1 MSFLELHDIRKAYTL
16 NHQENVILKGI
27 NLNFER
33 GEFISILGESG
44 GGKSTLMN
52 IIGGLDHHYDGD
64 VLLDGQSLRSMNVRQ
79 MDRYRRETIGF
90 IFQNFNLVSYLTV
103 LDNVMLSLKMTKT
116 SHAQQ
121 VQQAQDLLKRVG
133 LEQQTH
139 QYPNELSGGQKQRVA
154 IARALAS
161 DPDIII
167 ADEPTGALDSENTQ
181 EVMDILYSIAAE
193 GKLVITVT
201 HSQEVAD
208 YGTRIVHLDDGQIH
222 DELVIGAPFDVVDKQ
237 PTRYRTLGFRQMFRM
252 SMQHMRRMW
261 LRYLLIIFGSSIGIS
276 SIVVMLG
283 LGSGIQ
289 NYMNHQITSQV
300 NPTAVQVSK
309 KTGKVSTAARKKA
322 TSAAAYKAAVNQEQV
337 TAAKN
342 AEVTTANVKQLAAI
356 KHVKSAKLGYYTS
369 TQASYKKT
377 TVTASLQTDNPTILS
392 KTIKDGSR
400 PENGQVLIGRKL
412 AKKMVGKK
420 NYQQAL
426 NKKLTVKLATVNRK
440 NQSVTVSQTLT
451 VSGITGSDDTSV
463 VVLPQTV
470 KKMLTAKNVAYRPN
484 FAIVQIDKLANV
496 KQVEHQI
503 KAIKGTNKKQQYN
516 YTGIGDLIDSL
527 NTYIRLA
534 TNVLTGVAGI
544 ALLVSA
550 IMIIVVLYVSVSE
563 RTREI
568 GVLRALGARKRD
580 ISHLFF
586 AEALTIGVLA
596 AVMGLLFGE
605 GWQFLGNMAIYSLI
619 KYPIVRI
626 SGQQCWAALQSV
638 LSSVYWLL
646 WHRHIWRHGWIQ
658 SRVYH
663 MNKSGGVANVFL
675 YYEQN

>member
-222 DELVIGAPFDVVDKQ
+222 DELVIGSPFDVVDKQ

-289 NYMNHQITSQV
+289 KYMNHQITSQV

-356 KHVKSAKLGYYTS
+356 KHVKSAKLGYYAS

-377 TVTASLQTDNPTILS
+377 TVTASLQTDNPTVLS

-568 GVLRALGARKRD
+568 GVLRVLGARKRD

-626 SGQQCWAALQSV
+626 SGAAMLGGITVSVVISLLAALAPAHMAARLDPVES
-638 LSSVYWLL
+638 LS
-646 WHRHIWRHGWIQ
+646 H
-658 SRVYH
+658 
-663 MNKSGGVANVFL
+663 
-675 YYEQN
+675 E

>member
-16 NHQENVILKGI
+16 NHEENVILKGI

-52 IIGGLDHHYDGD
+52 IIGGLDNHYEGE
-64 VLLDGQSLRSMNVRQ
+64 VRLNGRSLRSMNVRR

-90 IFQNFNLVSYLTV
+90 IFQNFNLVSYLNV
-103 LDNVMLSLKMTKT
+103 LDNVLLSLKMTKE

-121 VQQAQDLLKRVG
+121 VRRGQDLLKRVG
-133 LEQQTH
+133 LAKQAH

-222 DELVIGAPFDVVDKQ
+222 DELVIGAPFDVVDKPQ
-237 PTRYRTLGFRQMFRM
+237 MRYRTLGFRQMFKM

-309 KTGKVSTAARKKA
+309 KTGTVSTKDRKNATTAAEYKK
-322 TSAAAYKAAVNQEQV
+322 AVNQEQV

-342 AEVTTANVKQLAAI
+342 AEFTDTNAKQLT
-356 KHVKSAKLGYYTS
+356 KLNHVKSTKLGYYTS
-369 TQASYKKT
+369 AQANYQKKSA
-377 TVTASLQTDNPTILS
+377 TVTLQTDNPTILG
-392 KTIKDGSR
+392 KTIKDGAR
-400 PENGQVLIGRKL
+400 PGTDQVLIGRKL
-412 AKKMVGKK
+412 AKKIAGKK
-420 NYQQAL
+420 SYKTAL
-426 NKKLTVKLATVNRK
+426 KSKLTIKLTTVDKK
-440 NQSVTVSQTLT
+440 NQSVTVNKTVT
-451 VSGITGSDDTSV
+451 VSGITNSDDTNAVISS
-463 VVLPQTV
+463 T
-470 KKMLTAKNVAYRPN
+470 TAKSMLEKQNVVYRPN
-484 FAIVQIDKLANV
+484 FAIVQIDKLSHV
-496 KQVEHQI
+496 KNVEHQI
-503 KAIKGTNKKQQYN
+503 KAIKGDNKKQAYD
-516 YTGIGDLIDSL
+516 YTGIGDLVDSL

-596 AVMGLLFGE
+596 AVMGVLFGQ
-605 GWQFLGNMAIYSLI
+605 GWQLLGNMAIYSLI

-626 SGQQCWAALQSV
+626 STTAML
-638 LSSVYWLL
+638 
-646 WHRHIWRHGWIQ
+646 
-658 SRVYH
+658 
-663 MNKSGGVANVFL
+663 GGVAVSVVISL
-675 YYEQN
+675 LAAMAPAHMAARLDPVESLSHE

>member
-605 GWQFLGNMAIYSLI
+605 GWQFLGNMVIYSLI

-626 SGQQCWAALQSV
+626 SGAAMLGGITVSVVISLLAALAPAHMAARLDPVES
-638 LSSVYWLL
+638 LS
-646 WHRHIWRHGWIQ
+646 H
-658 SRVYH
+658 
-663 MNKSGGVANVFL
+663 
-675 YYEQN
+675 E

>member
-222 DELVIGAPFDVVDKQ
+222 DELVIGAPFDVIDKQ

-426 NKKLTVKLATVNRK
+426 NKKLTVKLATVSRK

-550 IMIIVVLYVSVSE
+550 IIIIVVLYVSVSE

-626 SGQQCWAALQSV
+626 SGAAMLGGITVSVVISLLAALAPAHMAARLDPVES
-638 LSSVYWLL
+638 LS
-646 WHRHIWRHGWIQ
+646 H
-658 SRVYH
+658 
-663 MNKSGGVANVFL
+663 
-675 YYEQN
+675 E

>member
-342 AEVTTANVKQLAAI
+342 AEVMTANVKQLAAI

-626 SGQQCWAALQSV
+626 SGAAMLGGITVSVVISLLAALAPAHMAARLDPVES
-638 LSSVYWLL
+638 LS
-646 WHRHIWRHGWIQ
+646 H
-658 SRVYH
+658 
-663 MNKSGGVANVFL
+663 
-675 YYEQN
+675 E

>member
-161 DPDIII
+161 DPYIII

-289 NYMNHQITSQV
+289 KYMNHQITSQV

-356 KHVKSAKLGYYTS
+356 KHVKSAKLGSYTS

-626 SGQQCWAALQSV
+626 SGAAMLGGITVSVVISLLAALAPAHMAARLDPVES
-638 LSSVYWLL
+638 LS
-646 WHRHIWRHGWIQ
+646 H
-658 SRVYH
+658 
-663 MNKSGGVANVFL
+663 
-675 YYEQN
+675 E

>member
-103 LDNVMLSLKMTKT
+103 LDNVMLSLKITKT

-626 SGQQCWAALQSV
+626 SGAAMLGGITVSVVISLLAALAPAHMAARLDPVES
-638 LSSVYWLL
+638 LS
-646 WHRHIWRHGWIQ
+646 H
-658 SRVYH
+658 
-663 MNKSGGVANVFL
+663 
-675 YYEQN
+675 E

>member
-116 SHAQQ
+116 SHVQQ

-261 LRYLLIIFGSSIGIS
+261 LCYLLIIFGSSIGIS

-626 SGQQCWAALQSV
+626 SGAAMLGGITVSVVISLLAALAPAHMAARLDPVES
-638 LSSVYWLL
+638 LS
-646 WHRHIWRHGWIQ
+646 H
-658 SRVYH
+658 
-663 MNKSGGVANVFL
+663 
-675 YYEQN
+675 E

>member
-237 PTRYRTLGFRQMFRM
+237 PTRYRTLGFWQMFRM

-626 SGQQCWAALQSV
+626 SGAAMLGGITVSVVISLLAALAPAHMAARLDPVES
-638 LSSVYWLL
+638 LS
-646 WHRHIWRHGWIQ
+646 H
-658 SRVYH
+658 
-663 MNKSGGVANVFL
+663 
-675 YYEQN
+675 E

>member
-400 PENGQVLIGRKL
+400 PENGQVLIGCKL

-626 SGQQCWAALQSV
+626 SGAAMLGGITVSVVISLLAALAPAHMAARLDPVES
-638 LSSVYWLL
+638 LS
-646 WHRHIWRHGWIQ
+646 H
-658 SRVYH
+658 
-663 MNKSGGVANVFL
+663 
-675 YYEQN
+675 E

>member
-392 KTIKDGSR
+392 KTIKNGSR
-400 PENGQVLIGRKL
+400 PGNGQVLIGRKL

-605 GWQFLGNMAIYSLI
+605 DWQFLGNMAIYSLI

-626 SGQQCWAALQSV
+626 SGAAMLGGITVSVVISLLAALAPAHMAARLDPVES
-638 LSSVYWLL
+638 LS
-646 WHRHIWRHGWIQ
+646 H
-658 SRVYH
+658 
-663 MNKSGGVANVFL
+663 
-675 YYEQN
+675 E

>member
-289 NYMNHQITSQV
+289 KYMNHQITSQV

-484 FAIVQIDKLANV
+484 FVIVQIDKLANV

-626 SGQQCWAALQSV
+626 SGAAMLGGITVSVVISLLAALAPAHMAARLDPVES
-638 LSSVYWLL
+638 LS
-646 WHRHIWRHGWIQ
+646 H
-658 SRVYH
+658 
-663 MNKSGGVANVFL
+663 
-675 YYEQN
+675 E

>member
-103 LDNVMLSLKMTKT
+103 LDNVMLSLKMTKI
-116 SHAQQ
+116 SHGQQ

-237 PTRYRTLGFRQMFRM
+237 LTRYRTLGFRQMFRM

-322 TSAAAYKAAVNQEQV
+322 TSAAAYKEAVNQEQV

-342 AEVTTANVKQLAAI
+342 AEVTTANAKQLAAI

-369 TQASYKKT
+369 TQVSYQKT

-392 KTIKDGSR
+392 KTIKNGSR
-400 PENGQVLIGRKL
+400 PGTDQVLIGRKL
-412 AKKMVGKK
+412 AKKMMGKK
-420 NYQQAL
+420 HYQKAL
-426 NKKLTVKLATVNRK
+426 HKKLTVKLTTVNRK
-440 NQSVTVSQTLT
+440 NQAVTVSQTLT

-496 KQVEHQI
+496 KQVEHKI
-503 KAIKGTNKKQQYN
+503 KVIKGTNKKQQYN

-596 AVMGLLFGE
+596 AIMGLLFGE

-626 SGQQCWAALQSV
+626 SGAAMLGGITVSVVISLLAALAPAHMAARLDPVES
-638 LSSVYWLL
+638 LS
-646 WHRHIWRHGWIQ
+646 H
-658 SRVYH
+658 
-663 MNKSGGVANVFL
+663 
-675 YYEQN
+675 E

>member
-103 LDNVMLSLKMTKT
+103 LDNVMLSLKMTKI
-116 SHAQQ
+116 SHGQQ

-342 AEVTTANVKQLAAI
+342 AEVTTANAKQLAAI

-369 TQASYKKT
+369 TQVSYQKT

-392 KTIKDGSR
+392 KTIKNGSR
-400 PENGQVLIGRKL
+400 PGTDQVLIGRKL
-412 AKKMVGKK
+412 AKKMMGKK
-420 NYQQAL
+420 HYQKAL
-426 NKKLTVKLATVNRK
+426 HKKLTVKLTTVNRK
-440 NQSVTVSQTLT
+440 NQAVTVSQTLT

-496 KQVEHQI
+496 KQVEHKI
-503 KAIKGTNKKQQYN
+503 KVIKGTNKKQQYN

-596 AVMGLLFGE
+596 AIMGLLFGE

-626 SGQQCWAALQSV
+626 SGAAMLGGITVSVVISLLAALAPAHMAARLDPVES
-638 LSSVYWLL
+638 LS
-646 WHRHIWRHGWIQ
+646 H
-658 SRVYH
+658 
-663 MNKSGGVANVFL
+663 
-675 YYEQN
+675 E

>member
-27 NLNFER
+27 NLNFEQ

-420 NYQQAL
+420 NYPQAL

-626 SGQQCWAALQSV
+626 SGAAMLGGITVSVVISLLAALAPAHMAARLDPVES
-638 LSSVYWLL
+638 LS
-646 WHRHIWRHGWIQ
+646 H
-658 SRVYH
+658 
-663 MNKSGGVANVFL
+663 
-675 YYEQN
+675 E

>member
-222 DELVIGAPFDVVDKQ
+222 DELVIGSPFDVVDKQ

-283 LGSGIQ
+283 LESGIQ

-300 NPTAVQVSK
+300 NPIAVQVSK

-322 TSAAAYKAAVNQEQV
+322 TSAATYKAAVNQEQV

-392 KTIKDGSR
+392 KTIKNGSR
-400 PENGQVLIGRKL
+400 PGNGQVLIGRKL

-626 SGQQCWAALQSV
+626 SGAAMLGGITVSVVISLLAALAPAHMAARLDPVES
-638 LSSVYWLL
+638 LS
-646 WHRHIWRHGWIQ
+646 H
-658 SRVYH
+658 
-663 MNKSGGVANVFL
+663 
-675 YYEQN
+675 E

>member
-52 IIGGLDHHYDGD
+52 ISGGLDHHYDGD

-222 DELVIGAPFDVVDKQ
+222 DELVIGSPFDVVDKQ

-289 NYMNHQITSQV
+289 KYMNHQITSQV

-356 KHVKSAKLGYYTS
+356 KHVKSAKLGYYAS

-377 TVTASLQTDNPTILS
+377 TVTASLQTDNPTVLS

-534 TNVLTGVAGI
+534 NNVLTGVAGI

-626 SGQQCWAALQSV
+626 SGAAMLGGITVSVVISLLAALAPAHMAARLDPVES
-638 LSSVYWLL
+638 LS
-646 WHRHIWRHGWIQ
+646 H
-658 SRVYH
+658 
-663 MNKSGGVANVFL
+663 
-675 YYEQN
+675 E

>member
-222 DELVIGAPFDVVDKQ
+222 DELVIGAPFNVIDKQ

-289 NYMNHQITSQV
+289 KYMNHQITSQV

-626 SGQQCWAALQSV
+626 SGAAMLGGITVSVVISLLAALAPAHMAARLDPVES
-638 LSSVYWLL
+638 LS
-646 WHRHIWRHGWIQ
+646 H
-658 SRVYH
+658 
-663 MNKSGGVANVFL
+663 
-675 YYEQN
+675 E

>member
-1 MSFLELHDIRKAYTL
+1 MSFLELHDIHKAYTL

-64 VLLDGQSLRSMNVRQ
+64 VLLNGQSLRSMNVRQ

-116 SHAQQ
+116 SHGQQ

-222 DELVIGAPFDVVDKQ
+222 DELVIGAPFDVVDKE

-309 KTGKVSTAARKKA
+309 KTGKVSTSARKKA

-342 AEVTTANVKQLAAI
+342 AEVTAANAKQLAAI
-356 KHVKSAKLGYYTS
+356 KHVKSTKLGYYTS
-369 TQASYKKT
+369 AQASYQKT
-377 TVTASLQTDNPTILS
+377 TVTANLQTDNPTILS
-392 KTIKDGSR
+392 KTIKNGTR
-400 PENGQVLIGRKL
+400 PGANQVLIGRKL

-420 NYQQAL
+420 HYQKAL
-426 NKKLTVKLATVNRK
+426 NKKLTVKLTTVNQK
-440 NQSVTVSQTLT
+440 NQAVTINKTLT

-463 VVLPQTV
+463 VVLPKTV
-470 KKMLTAKNVAYRPN
+470 KSMLNTKNVVYRPN

-496 KQVEHQI
+496 KQVEHKI
-503 KAIKGTNKKQQYN
+503 KAMKGTNKKQQYN

-596 AVMGLLFGE
+596 AIMGLLFGE
-605 GWQFLGNMAIYSLI
+605 GWQLLGNMAIYNLI
-619 KYPIVRI
+619 EYPIVRI
-626 SGQQCWAALQSV
+626 SGAAMLGGVTVSVVISLLAALAPAHMAARLDPVES
-638 LSSVYWLL
+638 LS
-646 WHRHIWRHGWIQ
+646 H
-658 SRVYH
+658 
-663 MNKSGGVANVFL
+663 
-675 YYEQN
+675 E

>member
-16 NHQENVILKGI
+16 NHQDNVILKGI

-626 SGQQCWAALQSV
+626 SGAAMLGGITVSVVISLLAALAPAHMAARLDPVES
-638 LSSVYWLL
+638 LS
-646 WHRHIWRHGWIQ
+646 H
-658 SRVYH
+658 
-663 MNKSGGVANVFL
+663 
-675 YYEQN
+675 E

>member
-289 NYMNHQITSQV
+289 KYMNHQITSQV

-356 KHVKSAKLGYYTS
+356 KHVKSAKLGYYAS

-626 SGQQCWAALQSV
+626 SGAAMLGGITVSVVISLLAALAPAHMAARLDPVES
-638 LSSVYWLL
+638 LS
-646 WHRHIWRHGWIQ
+646 H
-658 SRVYH
+658 
-663 MNKSGGVANVFL
+663 
-675 YYEQN
+675 E

>member
-27 NLNFER
+27 NLNFGR

-222 DELVIGAPFDVVDKQ
+222 DELVIGSPFDVVDKQ

-289 NYMNHQITSQV
+289 KYMNHQITSQV

-356 KHVKSAKLGYYTS
+356 KHVKSAKLGYYAS

-377 TVTASLQTDNPTILS
+377 TVTASLQTDNPTVLS

-626 SGQQCWAALQSV
+626 SGAAMLGGITVSVVISLLAALAPAHMAARLDPVES
-638 LSSVYWLL
+638 LS
-646 WHRHIWRHGWIQ
+646 H
-658 SRVYH
+658 
-663 MNKSGGVANVFL
+663 
-675 YYEQN
+675 E

>member
-121 VQQAQDLLKRVG
+121 VQQAQDLLKRVE

-139 QYPNELSGGQKQRVA
+139 QYPNELSGGQKQRIA

-392 KTIKDGSR
+392 KTIKNGSR
-400 PENGQVLIGRKL
+400 PGNGQVLIGRKL

-605 GWQFLGNMAIYSLI
+605 GWQFLGNMVIYSLI

-626 SGQQCWAALQSV
+626 SGAAMLGGITVSVVISLLAALAPAHMAARLDPVES
-638 LSSVYWLL
+638 LS
-646 WHRHIWRHGWIQ
+646 H
-658 SRVYH
+658 
-663 MNKSGGVANVFL
+663 
-675 YYEQN
+675 E

>member
-90 IFQNFNLVSYLTV
+90 MFQNFNLVSYLTV

-626 SGQQCWAALQSV
+626 SGAAMLGGITVSVVISLLAALAPAHMAARLDPVES
-638 LSSVYWLL
+638 LS
-646 WHRHIWRHGWIQ
+646 H
-658 SRVYH
+658 
-663 MNKSGGVANVFL
+663 
-675 YYEQN
+675 E

>member
-27 NLNFER
+27 NLNFDR

-64 VLLDGQSLRSMNVRQ
+64 VVLEGQSLRSMNERQ
-79 MDRYRRETIGF
+79 MDRYRRETVGF
-90 IFQNFNLVSYLTV
+90 IFQNFNLVSYLNV
-103 LDNVMLSLKMTKT
+103 LDNVLLSLKMTRL
-116 SHAQQ
+116 SHAAQ
-121 VQQAQDLLKRVG
+121 VKQAEGLLKRVG
-133 LEQQTH
+133 LAQQSR
-139 QYPNELSGGQKQRVA
+139 QFPNELSGGQKQRVA

-222 DELVIGAPFDVVDKQ
+222 DELVIGAPFDEVDKE
-237 PTRYRTLGFRQMFRM
+237 PTRYRTLGFRQMFKM

-289 NYMNHQITSQV
+289 DYMNHQITSQV
-300 NPTAVQVSK
+300 NPTAIQVSK
-309 KTGKVSTAARKKA
+309 KTGKVSTKARNKA
-322 TSAAAYKAAVNQEQV
+322 KTAAAYKKAVNQEQT

-342 AEVTTANVKQLAAI
+342 AQITTANVNKLAAI
-356 KHVKSAKLGYYTS
+356 KHVKSTKLGYFTS
-369 TQASYKKT
+369 ATTSYKKK
-377 TVTASLQTDNPTILS
+377 TVTSSLQTDNPTILK
-392 KTIKDGSR
+392 KTIK
-400 PENGQVLIGRKL
+400 NGQRPGTNEVLIGRKL
-412 AKKMVGKK
+412 AKKMVGTK
-420 NYQQAL
+420 NYKKAL
-426 NKKLTVKLATVNRK
+426 NKKLTVKLAMVDQK
-440 NQSVTVSQTLT
+440 NKAVTVKQQLK
-451 VSGITGSDDTSV
+451 VSGITGSDDTTV
-463 VVLPQTV
+463 VVTPKTV
-470 KKMLTAKNVAYRPN
+470 KKMLNAKKVTYRPN
-484 FAIVQIDKLANV
+484 FAIIQIDKLSHV
-496 KQVEHQI
+496 KSVEHQI
-503 KAIKGTNKKQQYN
+503 KAIKNSNKKQQYN
-516 YTGIGDLIDSL
+516 YTGVGDLIDSL

-596 AVMGLLFGE
+596 AIMGLLFGQL
-605 GWQFLGNMAIYSLI
+605 WQVLGNTAIYSLI

-626 SGQQCWAALQSV
+626 SGTAMVGGTIVSVVISLLAALAPAHMAARLDPVES
-638 LSSVYWLL
+638 LS
-646 WHRHIWRHGWIQ
+646 H
-658 SRVYH
+658 
-663 MNKSGGVANVFL
+663 
-675 YYEQN
+675 E

>member
-400 PENGQVLIGRKL
+400 PENGQVLTGRKL

-626 SGQQCWAALQSV
+626 SGAAMLGGITVSVVISLLAALAPAHMAARLDPVES
-638 LSSVYWLL
+638 LS
-646 WHRHIWRHGWIQ
+646 H
-658 SRVYH
+658 
-663 MNKSGGVANVFL
+663 
-675 YYEQN
+675 E

>member
-369 TQASYKKT
+369 TQAIYKKT

-626 SGQQCWAALQSV
+626 SGAAMLGGITVSVVISLLAALAPAHMAARLDPVES
-638 LSSVYWLL
+638 LS
-646 WHRHIWRHGWIQ
+646 H
-658 SRVYH
+658 
-663 MNKSGGVANVFL
+663 
-675 YYEQN
+675 E

>member
-1 MSFLELHDIRKAYTL
+1 
-16 NHQENVILKGI
+16 
-27 NLNFER
+27 
-33 GEFISILGESG
+33 
-44 GGKSTLMN
+44 
-52 IIGGLDHHYDGD
+52 
-64 VLLDGQSLRSMNVRQ
+64 
-79 MDRYRRETIGF
+79 
-90 IFQNFNLVSYLTV
+90 
-103 LDNVMLSLKMTKT
+103 
-116 SHAQQ
+116 
-121 VQQAQDLLKRVG
+121 
-133 LEQQTH
+133 
-139 QYPNELSGGQKQRVA
+139 
-154 IARALAS
+154 
-161 DPDIII
+161 
-167 ADEPTGALDSENTQ
+167 
-181 EVMDILYSIAAE
+181 MDILYSIAAE

-222 DELVIGAPFDVVDKQ
+222 DELVIGSPFDVVDKQ

-289 NYMNHQITSQV
+289 KYMNHQITSQV

-356 KHVKSAKLGYYTS
+356 KHVKSAKLGYYAS

-377 TVTASLQTDNPTILS
+377 TVTASLQTDNPTVLS

-626 SGQQCWAALQSV
+626 SGAAMLGGITVSVVISLLAALAPAHMAARLDPVES
-638 LSSVYWLL
+638 LS
-646 WHRHIWRHGWIQ
+646 H
-658 SRVYH
+658 
-663 MNKSGGVANVFL
+663 
-675 YYEQN
+675 E

>member
-222 DELVIGAPFDVVDKQ
+222 DELVIGAPFDVIDKQ

-289 NYMNHQITSQV
+289 KYMNHQITSQV

-626 SGQQCWAALQSV
+626 SGAAMLGGITVSVVISLLAALAPAHMAARLDPVES
-638 LSSVYWLL
+638 LS
-646 WHRHIWRHGWIQ
+646 H
-658 SRVYH
+658 
-663 MNKSGGVANVFL
+663 
-675 YYEQN
+675 E

>member
-27 NLNFER
+27 NLNFEQ

-103 LDNVMLSLKMTKT
+103 LDNIMLSLKMTKT

-626 SGQQCWAALQSV
+626 SGAAMLGGITVSVVISLLAALAPAHMAARLDPVES
-638 LSSVYWLL
+638 LS
-646 WHRHIWRHGWIQ
+646 H
-658 SRVYH
+658 
-663 MNKSGGVANVFL
+663 
-675 YYEQN
+675 E

>member
-626 SGQQCWAALQSV
+626 SGAAMLGGITVSV
-638 LSSVYWLL
+638 VISLLTALAPAHMAARLDPVESLS
-646 WHRHIWRHGWIQ
+646 H
-658 SRVYH
+658 
-663 MNKSGGVANVFL
+663 
-675 YYEQN
+675 E

>member
-356 KHVKSAKLGYYTS
+356 KHVKSAKMGYYTS

-463 VVLPQTV
+463 VVLPQAV

-626 SGQQCWAALQSV
+626 SGAAMLGGITVSVVISLLAALAPAHMAARLDPVES
-638 LSSVYWLL
+638 LS
-646 WHRHIWRHGWIQ
+646 H
-658 SRVYH
+658 
-663 MNKSGGVANVFL
+663 
-675 YYEQN
+675 E

>member
-222 DELVIGAPFDVVDKQ
+222 DELVIGSPFDVVDKQ

-289 NYMNHQITSQV
+289 KYMNHQITSQV

-377 TVTASLQTDNPTILS
+377 TVTASLQTDNPTVLS

-626 SGQQCWAALQSV
+626 SGAAMLGGITVSVVISLLAALAPAHMAARLDPVES
-638 LSSVYWLL
+638 LS
-646 WHRHIWRHGWIQ
+646 H
-658 SRVYH
+658 
-663 MNKSGGVANVFL
+663 
-675 YYEQN
+675 E

>member
-139 QYPNELSGGQKQRVA
+139 QYPNELSGGQKQQVA

-626 SGQQCWAALQSV
+626 SGAAMLGGITVSVVISLLAALAPAHMAARLDPVES
-638 LSSVYWLL
+638 LS
-646 WHRHIWRHGWIQ
+646 H
-658 SRVYH
+658 
-663 MNKSGGVANVFL
+663 
-675 YYEQN
+675 E

>member
-16 NHQENVILKGI
+16 NHQENVILKGT

-626 SGQQCWAALQSV
+626 SGAAMLGGITVSVVISLLAALAPAHMAARLDPVES
-638 LSSVYWLL
+638 LS
-646 WHRHIWRHGWIQ
+646 H
-658 SRVYH
+658 
-663 MNKSGGVANVFL
+663 
-675 YYEQN
+675 E

>member
-516 YTGIGDLIDSL
+516 YTEIGDLIDSL

-626 SGQQCWAALQSV
+626 SGAAMLGGITVSV
-638 LSSVYWLL
+638 VISLLAVLAPAHMAARLDPVESLS
-646 WHRHIWRHGWIQ
+646 H
-658 SRVYH
+658 
-663 MNKSGGVANVFL
+663 
-675 YYEQN
+675 E

>member
-103 LDNVMLSLKMTKT
+103 LDNVMLSLKMTET

-139 QYPNELSGGQKQRVA
+139 QYLNELSGGQKQRVA

-626 SGQQCWAALQSV
+626 SGAAMLGGITVSVVISLLAALAPAHMAARLDPVES
-638 LSSVYWLL
+638 LS
-646 WHRHIWRHGWIQ
+646 H
-658 SRVYH
+658 
-663 MNKSGGVANVFL
+663 
-675 YYEQN
+675 E

>member
-369 TQASYKKT
+369 TQVSYKKT

-568 GVLRALGARKRD
+568 GVLRALGAHKRD

-626 SGQQCWAALQSV
+626 SGAAMLGGITVSVVISLLAALAPAHMAARLDPVES
-638 LSSVYWLL
+638 LS
-646 WHRHIWRHGWIQ
+646 H
-658 SRVYH
+658 
-663 MNKSGGVANVFL
+663 
-675 YYEQN
+675 E